1 MNLYLP
7 NNHFKSLDCVGG
19 SKSGQQ
25 NMGSFL
31 SNRAFFMQNQTRK
44 KEQRFAFLLKSA
56 SLHLFQGD
64 SE

>member
-1 MNLYLP
+1 M
-7 NNHFKSLDCVGG
+7 
-19 SKSGQQ
+19 
-25 NMGSFL
+25 MGFL

-44 KEQRFAFLLKSA
+44 KEQQFAFLLKSA